1 MAKDE
6 LEELKKLSPK
16 ERIAKLKE
24 IQEKDK
30 KEIEQAQELIKESE
44 EQAEK
49 EDEKEKIPIPQV
61 KSADIDSLFSAEE
74 KQLFMEVRLEQKKQ
88 KTEETPEEKKE
99 KKESLEEVA
108 AEAPKLPEEQQEK
121 AHIQYLEQQS
131 QKPADMLYN
140 RTKEIYS
147 EAKDKGYVSPKHMNE
162 LRDIEYAT
170 RKKMEDIEQGKYTDA
185 TKEAARDMVMTERIK
200 NWLEDK
206 YESGTLYRK

>member
-1 MAKDE
+1 MAKGE

-16 ERIAKLKE
+16 ERIAKLKK

-30 KEIEQAQELIKESE
+30 EEIEHAQELIKESE

-61 KSADIDSLFSAEE
+61 KSADVSSLFSSEE
-74 KQLFMEVRLEQKKQ
+74 KQLFMEVRSEKEKP
-88 KTEETPEEKKE
+88 KEEPEEKQE
-99 KKESLEEVA
+99 KRKESLEEVA
-108 AEAPKLPEEQQEK
+108 AEAPKIPEEQQQK

-131 QKPADMLYN
+131 QKPADALYN

-147 EAKDKGYVSPKHMNE
+147 EAKNKGYVSPQQMNE

-170 RKKMEDIEQGKYTDA
+170 QKKVHDIEQGKYADA
-185 TKEAARDMVMTERIK
+185 TREAARDMVMTERIK

-206 YESGTLYRK
+206 YESGTLYRRS